1 MRHPVPRLALPIAAL
16 AATSGT
22 AASAFQETTR
32 VSVDSAGAQANDRSL
47 TSSISSDGRYVVF
60 ESDAHDLV
68 AGDGNSCTDVFVH
81 DRTTG
86 TTERVSVDSWG
97 NEGDQRSNACYHQ
110 AISDDGMLVVFQ
122 SSATN
127 LDPNDTNGCDDVFV
141 HDRASG
147 TTVLVSVDSSGVV
160 GNANSFS
167 AAISGDG
174 RFVVFTSFASNLVA
188 NDSNGW
194 TDVFV
199 RDLVS
204 GTTERVSVDSA
215 GNQGD
220 GGCLYS
226 SVSSDGRFVAFE
238 SGSTNLVAG
247 DTNGSDDVFVRDRQ
261 AGTTE
266 RVSVDSSGA
275 QGQGFSMWPSVSADG
290 AFVAFESQATTLVP
304 GDDNQRMDV
313 FVRDRAL
320 GTTTR
325 VSVDS
330 SGAQADGDSVAPMI
344 DPTGRFVAF
353 DSWATNLVAGDTNH
367 VDDVYVH
374 DCVTGA
380 TDRRS
385 VDSSGS
391 QADRVSMRPAISAG
405 GSVVAFES
413 IADDLVAADTNGVVD
428 VFVWDVCGALATW
441 TNYGTGLPGT
451 FGVPSFTA
459 QRFPVLG
466 ATVTVDLANS
476 LAAPTV
482 GFLVVGFQRA
492 DLPTCFGSDLLVLP
506 AVIQPITFSYGFD
519 SFTGTISDD
528 VTFCGATIDLQGV
541 EADPG
546 AQFGLSFSEG
556 LELVIG
562 S

>member
-1 MRHPVPRLALPIAAL
+1 MRRPTLAPLL
-16 AATSGT
+16 AAACALSS
-22 AASAFQETTR
+22 APPASAFQSTTR
-32 VSVDSAGAQANDRSL
+32 VSVDSAGAQADDTSL
-47 TSSISSDGRYVVF
+47 ATSVSSDGRYVVF
-60 ESDAHDLV
+60 ESAADDLV

-97 NEGDQRSNACYHQ
+97 NEGDQRSNAFYHQ
-110 AISDDGMLVVFQ
+110 AISDDGMRVVFQ

-127 LDPNDTNGCDDVFV
+127 LDPNDTNGYADVFV

-147 TTVLVSVDSSGVV
+147 TTALVSADSSGVV

-188 NDSNGW
+188 NDSNGG

-215 GNQGD
+215 GNQCD
-220 GGCLYS
+220 GSCLYS
-226 SVSSDGRFVAFE
+226 SVSSDGRFVAFQ

-247 DTNGSDDVFVRDRQ
+247 DTNGCDDVFVRDRQ

-266 RVSVDSSGA
+266 RVSVDSNGA
-275 QGQGFSMWPSVSADG
+275 QGKGFSMWPSVSADG
-290 AFVAFESQATTLVP
+290 AFVAFESQVTTLVP
-304 GDDNQRMDV
+304 GDDNQCMDV

-330 SGAQADGDSVAPMI
+330 SGTQADGDSFAPMI

-353 DSWATNLVAGDTNH
+353 ESSATNLVAGDTNH
-367 VDDVYVH
+367 VYDVYVH

-380 TDRRS
+380 TERRS

-391 QADRVSMRPAISAG
+391 QADRGSAFPAISAG
-405 GSVVAFES
+405 GRVVAFES
-413 IADDLVAADTNGVVD
+413 IADDLVAADSNGVVD
-428 VFVWDVCGALATW
+428 VFVHDLCGTFATW
-441 TNYGTGLPGT
+441 TNYGAGYPGT
-451 FGVPSFTA
+451 HGVPSFTA
-459 QRFPVLG
+459 QQFPSFG
-466 ATVTVDLANS
+466 STITIALANS
-476 LAAPTV
+476 YGQPTL
-482 GFLVVGFQRA
+482 GFLVLGLQRA
-492 DLPTCFGSDLLVLP
+492 SLPTKWGGDLLVLP
-506 AVIQPITFSYGFD
+506 TLIAPITFSYGFD
-519 SFTGTISDD
+519 SFTGTIPDD
-528 VTFCGATIDLQGV
+528 LDLCGVTIELQGI

-546 AQFGLSFSEG
+546 AQYGLSFSQG
-556 LELVIG
+556 LELTIG